1 MSSGP
6 SANLQVLFAPEDWI
20 AVLLILAL
28 LFWSTWMVAAKVKPE
43 KKD

>member
-1 MSSGP
+1 MP
-6 SANLQVLFAPEDWI
+6 PVEAQVVIAPEDWI

-28 LFWSTWMVAAKVKPE
+28 LLWSTWMVAAKVKPE